1 MNGHRAP
8 FSYGYSFQ
16 YLLRSR
22 TLFFGGKVET
32 PCHLFSEPV
41 KPHETRLFSP
51 LLRNFTAHFP
61 HTLGGLFAG
70 NAPPAVRAVFDIV
83 GAGREKC
90 AAYRTPPFVLALV
103 KLGIKQLVGGKYS
116 ITKPFA
122 KQGVGNHLRAYA
134 RLPVVQ

>member
-1 MNGHRAP
+1 MATAP
-8 FSYGYSFQ
+8 RFLMGIASNICYGVE
-16 YLLRSR
+16 RC
-22 TLFFGGKVET
+22 FFGGKVET
-32 PCHLFSEPV
+32 PCHLFSAPV

-116 ITKPFA
+116 VIKPLA